1 LGAPGR
7 AVIGRAGKAQTA
19 DMAGAM
25 ARICN
30 AAPGPEGGSNGC
42 AALTQ
47 AVNGFC
53 TKNG

>member
-1 LGAPGR
+1 
-7 AVIGRAGKAQTA
+7 
-19 DMAGAM
+19 MALAM

-30 AAPGPEGGSNGC
+30 AAPAPEGDSNGC

-53 TKNG
+53 TQNGSNINTLHSAQSGSSEKIG

>member
-7 AVIGRAGKAQTA
+7 AVIGRAGKAQTTA
-19 DMAGAM
+19 MALAM

-30 AAPGPEGGSNGC
+30 AAPAPEGGSNGY

-47 AVNGFC
+47 AVNGFG

>member
-7 AVIGRAGKAQTA
+7 VVIGRAGKAQTTA
-19 DMAGAM
+19 MAVAM

-30 AAPGPEGGSNGC
+30 AAPAPEGGSNGR

-47 AVNGFC
+47 VVSGIRS
-53 TKNG
+53 KNR